1 MILSALQDTF
11 LYIELILSPYL
22 TTDHL
27 NQILSYIL
35 RENIKQNIKYI
46 KQIALPWTKLLWRSL
61 DCTFLKF
68 FRTENIYSE
77 YAMSQ
82 TLPR

>member
-27 NQILSYIL
+27 NQIFSYIL

-46 KQIALPWTKLLWRSL
+46 KQIALPWTKLL
-61 DCTFLKF
+61 
-68 FRTENIYSE
+68 
-77 YAMSQ
+77 
-82 TLPR
+82 